1 MFFNAR
7 QQDLEQR
14 SRQLLA
20 RSAALRA
27 QLADDAQVL
36 RTPLALADQ
45 LRRGWRW
52 LKAHPQWVGVGV
64 AVLVVW
70 RPRRMAWLAGRL
82 WVGWRLWQRLQRWR
96 SRPAPVLVSALVSS
110 LVPALVPALVPMVAQ
125 LAAAFKGPL
134 AARAESWRNAA
145 RPPR

>member
-70 RPRRMAWLAGRL
+70 RPRRLAWLAGRL
-82 WVGWRLWQRLQRWR
+82 WAGWRLWQRLQRWR

-110 LVPALVPALVPMVAQ
+110 LVPALVPMVAQ

>member
-110 LVPALVPALVPMVAQ
+110 LVPALVPMVAQ

>member
-45 LRRGWRW
+45 LRRGWCW

-110 LVPALVPALVPMVAQ
+110 LVPALVPMVAQ